1 MSFWAAG
8 GAVIGGLLSY
18 AGARKQAA
26 AQRAAAEAAGRGTAP
41 WAGQVPYLLDLFSNA
56 QNLYRQNKSL
66 VAPWTASQQLGNA
79 GTVGSALQVA
89 NVVNPQALS
98 AWSRL
103 ASPAMLDVANN
114 PYVMGGAKGIA
125 DTVTQKLME
134 QVLPRIDMSAVKA
147 GQYGSSRQA
156 LAQGQA
162 IGQTNRAL
170 SQTLADYLAQ
180 AYDKGLTAQQRAVAM
195 TPGIGQSMIAPWQTI
210 FTAGQQEQ
218 QQQERQLRDPWERLQ
233 LYQNLVGGRQY
244 GGQKPYISPTTYS
257 PVASGFG
264 GALQG
269 MALGGQL
276 GSLFGGGD
284 KISKTSSAFNTLG
297 KLGG

>member
-8 GAVIGGLLSY
+8 GAVVGGLLSY
-18 AGARKQAA
+18 AGAKKQAD
-26 AQRAAAEAAGRGTAP
+26 AQRAAAEAAGQGTAP
-41 WAGQVPYLLDLFSNA
+41 WSGQAPYLLDLFRNA
-56 QNLYRQNKSL
+56 QNLYKQNKSL

-79 GTVGSALQVA
+79 GTIGSALQVA
-89 NVVNPQALS
+89 GVVNPQALN

-114 PYVMGGAKGIA
+114 PYVMGGAQGIA
-125 DTVTQKLME
+125 DTVTQQLMQ
-134 QVLPRIDMSAVKA
+134 QVLPRIDMNAVKA

-170 SQTLADYLAQ
+170 SQSLADYLAQ
-180 AYDKGLTAQQRAVAM
+180 AYGRGLAAQQQAVAM
-195 TPGIGQSMIAPWQTI
+195 TPGIGQSMVAPWQTI
-210 FTAGQQEQ
+210 FAAGQQEQ
-218 QQQERQLRDPWERLQ
+218 KQQERQLRDPWERLQ
-233 LYQNLVGGRQY
+233 LYQGLVGGQQY

-269 MALGGQL
+269 MALGSKL
-276 GSLFGGGD
+276 GSMFKGGGG
-284 KISKTSSAFNTLG
+284 G
-297 KLGG
+297 K